1 MGNVLGY
8 SLVPIVAQP
17 PGTGPGPPPR
27 ACCPVRLGWGGRTR
41 THASRIDSGA
51 SPIEMPPPAS
61 PRGRPSRFALLVS
74 AASVAFRWTTRGA
87 LSGSNAKPPSLRWPV
102 SSCNPLST
110 SSRAVL
116 ASALSLNS
124 GISRRASSAACISC
138 CSRWAAPLGRI
149 AAKALVVR
157 RHEGSGLPSL
167 SPARM
172 SRLASNH
179 LDDRSES
186 IPGQRKRGWRP
197 GEITRRQVG

>member
-17 PGTGPGPPPR
+17 PERGPGQPPGPVF
-27 ACCPVRLGWGGRTR
+27 PVRLGSGGRSR

-61 PRGRPSRFALLVS
+61 PKGRPRRLAWLVS

-87 LSGSNAKPPSLRWPV
+87 LSGSITERWPV
-102 SSCNPLST
+102 SSCNLLST

-124 GISRRASSAACISC
+124 GISRRASSAASISLLVADGQRPWAG
-138 CSRWAAPLGRI
+138 SRPRR
-149 AAKALVVR
+149 LVVR

-167 SPARM
+167 S
-172 SRLASNH
+172 RLACHGSPLIISMIEVKASRGNERVGGG
-179 LDDRSES
+179 RS
-186 IPGQRKRGWRP
+186 
-197 GEITRRQVG
+197 EITRRQEG